1 MENTPLKMGAL
12 MAGQIDVVVSTAD
25 EFTMYMKPNKPLKY
39 LFATDISNG
48 GDGIVA
54 KDGIH
59 SIADLKGKTVG
70 YESGS
75 VSQFFISALLR
86 EAKMRD
92 SDIKAVNMTATDAG
106 VAFAAGRLDAAVTW
120 EPALSEAVEKGHGH
134 ILLDSSKR
142 PGLIVDVAAVRADT
156 AKQHQKE
163 LAALWRGWLRGLD
176 YLKTHPDESYQIMAK
191 GVGGWLNDPKLFA
204 DTTKGIKY
212 LDQAGNRQLFG
223 SAAAPGSLYKTLGY
237 AMDIWREKGRLKVN
251 AKPADII
258 DNSLVSK

>member
-1 MENTPLKMGAL
+1 M
-12 MAGQIDVVVSTAD
+12 
-25 EFTMYMKPNKPLKY
+25 
-39 LFATDISNG
+39 
-48 GDGIVA
+48 
-54 KDGIH
+54 
-59 SIADLKGKTVG
+59 TVG
-70 YESGS
+70 RLPLSRPRAVVQIALTAWRRSSLLS
-75 VSQFFISALLR
+75 V
-86 EAKMRD
+86 
-92 SDIKAVNMTATDAG
+92 
-106 VAFAAGRLDAAVTW
+106 AGRL
-120 EPALSEAVEKGHGH
+120 PGHGH